1 MHDSRSAP
9 VMPVHWLGV
18 VAALLVSPL
27 VLLGLVLELALPVAL
42 GAVLLESVD
51 VPPIDCAHAPVANA
65 TLRAAASI
73 LRVMTVSC
81 YVVGGNCA
89 APVARRVPSGLRQ
102 KTNYAA
108 LNDVAIARPISHNTA
123 TKRGSDHISEQRE
136 SFLNDVCVAESC
148 DVDVAVADF
157 AQHFVGVLAEFRR
170 LCADRARRVGKFRHD
185 AGHF

>member
-18 VAALLVSPL
+18 VAAVDVSPL
-27 VLLGLVLELALPVAL
+27 VLLGLALELALPVAL
-42 GAVLLESVD
+42 GALLLESVD

-81 YVVGGNCA
+81 GGGRNCA

-102 KTNYAA
+102 KTNYAS
-108 LNDVAIARPISHNTA
+108 LNDAATA
-123 TKRGSDHISEQRE
+123 HTIQNE
-136 SFLNDVCVAESC
+136 S
-148 DVDVAVADF
+148 
-157 AQHFVGVLAEFRR
+157 R
-170 LCADRARRVGKFRHD
+170 
-185 AGHF
+185 